1 MREVLIDGNLMKS
14 KEEMHDHLKE
24 RFALPY
30 YYARNLDS
38 LYQILAKDD
47 DPIKVKLINKESI
60 ALGYGNALVLLFED
74 LAGVNDNYILDI
86 E

>member
-1 MREVLIDGNLMKS
+1 MREVLIDGELMKS

-24 RFALPY
+24 KFDLPY

-47 DPIKVKLINKESI
+47 DPIKVKLVNKESI
-60 ALGYGNALVLLFED
+60 ALGYGNALVLLLKD
-74 LAGVNDNYILDI
+74 LAEVNGNYILEI

>member
-1 MREVLIDGNLMKS
+1 MREVLIDGNSMKS

-24 RFALPY
+24 RFELPY

-38 LYQILAKDD
+38 LYQILAKED
-47 DPIKVKLINKESI
+47 DPIKVRLINKDSI
-60 ALGYGNALVLLFED
+60 ALGYGNALVLLLED
-74 LAGVNDNYILDI
+74 LADMNGNYILNI